1 LQGEEQDMTRQSAL
15 LALALLAAPAAYADP
30 LENAR
35 AERWQ
40 ELRQAFF
47 GDRIVAAAEAG
58 EIAIDLPARALDGAR
73 VPVTIRLR
81 DPRAR
86 GLTLIVDENPMPL
99 AAHVAFGPGGDP
111 QGFGLQIRVDRYT
124 YVHVVAETD
133 QGALR
138 ETARF
143 VKAAGGC
150 SGPPPAEGA
159 SATPIGHM
167 SVRLGT
173 GPVPEVGLAIKHPNC
188 TGMQIDPVSRG
199 YTPARF
205 LRTMEVTHDGA
216 SVLRLETGI
225 SLAADP
231 TISFRLAG
239 PPRGEL
245 GVVARDS
252 DEAVFEQALDLE
264 RQGS

>member
-1 LQGEEQDMTRQSAL
+1 MKRRSARAL
-15 LALALLAAPAAYADP
+15 LALVILAAPAAYADP
-30 LENAR
+30 LEEAR
-35 AERWQ
+35 TVRWQ

-47 GDRIVAAAEAG
+47 GDRIVAAAEEG
-58 EIAIDLPARALDGAR
+58 EIAIDVPARALDGAR

-86 GLTLIVDENPMPL
+86 GLYLIVDENPMPL
-99 AAHVAFGPGGDP
+99 AAHVVFGSGGDP

-124 YVHVVAETD
+124 YVHVVAETG

-150 SGPPPAEGA
+150 SGPSPEAEGA
-159 SATPIGHM
+159 AATPIGHM

-173 GPVPEVGLAIKHPNC
+173 GPTPEVALAIKHPNC

-199 YTPARF
+199 YAPARF
-205 LRTMEVTHDGA
+205 LRSLEVTHDGT
-216 SVLRLETGI
+216 SVLRLETGF

-231 TISFRLAG
+231 TLSFRLAG
-239 PPRGEL
+239 PPRGLL

-252 DEAVFEQALDLE
+252 DETVFEQALDLE